1 MLAPIALTG
10 LSVILVLWS
19 EGTGRQW
26 GRRLFKPLASVGF
39 VLCALVAG
47 ATSTLYGRW
56 ILVGL
61 VLCLVGDL
69 FLLSRQRRPF
79 RVGLFSFLMG
89 HLAYAVAFLVRG
101 VDWLWVAAA
110 AVILTTIALPVG
122 RWLLPHVS
130 AGMKPPVLAYIAVIS
145 VMVALGAGAFG
156 ATHLP
161 TLLTAPVA
169 FYLSDLAVARD
180 RFVQRSFVNRL
191 WGLPLYYAAQV
202 MFAVSVRSI

>member
-1 MLAPIALTG
+1 MLAPIAFTG
-10 LSVILVLWS
+10 FSVILVLWS
-19 EGTGRQW
+19 EGTDRQW

-47 ATSTLYGRW
+47 ATSTLYGQW

-79 RVGLFSFLMG
+79 RVGLFSFLLG

-110 AVILTTIALPVG
+110 VVVLVTIALPVS

-130 AGMKPPVLAYIAVIS
+130 AGMKSPVVAYVAVIS

-161 TLLTAPVA
+161 ILLTAPVA

-202 MFAVSVRSI
+202 MFAVSVLPI

>member
-79 RVGLFSFLMG
+79 RVGLFSFLLG

-101 VDWLWVAAA
+101 VDWLWVAA